1 MDQVEQETF
10 ASRLEREIAER
21 IRTGRYPSERQFALA
36 IGWTQE
42 YLSRSLGNTKWRPQ
56 PETIARIARGL
67 EVEPSEVESW
77 VPKPYAP
84 GAEPVGNGVEPRRV
98 TFEELLTF
106 IAAQGPDEALQVARF
121 RQLARTNPD
130 SAAKI
135 RSKVAR
141 PWAANLGLALD
152 IEEDSRGE
160 DRS

>member
-1 MDQVEQETF
+1 MNTALEPFT
-10 ASRLEREIAER
+10 ARLRREIKAQR
-21 IRTGRYPSERQFALA
+21 VSERQFALR
-36 IGWTQE
+36 IGWNPT
-42 YLSRSLGNTKWRPQ
+42 YLSRVLNEEDYRPEPESIAKIAGGLG
-56 PETIARIARGL
+56 I
-67 EVEPSEVESW
+67 EPSEVESW

-84 GAEPVGNGVEPRRV
+84 GAEPGGNGVEPRRV

-130 SAAKI
+130 AAAKI